1 MKFCP
6 QCATP
11 VVWRSESGRERP
23 VCPACNFIQY
33 DDPKLVAV
41 AVIPIDGK
49 LVLGRR
55 SINPRIGYW
64 SFPSGYVDRGEPV
77 DAAAAREVNEE
88 LNLEVQVENLL
99 GLYSRRGDPIV
110 LAVYVAR
117 VTGGVLSPGDEVS
130 EVGLFDP
137 HDLPELAFPN
147 DVHILRDWLRYE
159 KSRASIGQR
168 IGRSDSM

>member
-1 MKFCP
+1 VNFCP

-11 VVWRSESGRERP
+11 IVWRSESGRERP
-23 VCPACNFIQY
+23 VCPNCNFIHY

-41 AVIPIDGK
+41 AVIPIEGK

-55 SINPRIGYW
+55 SINPRVGYW
-64 SFPSGYVDRGEPV
+64 SFPSGYVNRGEPV

-88 LNLEVQVENLL
+88 MNLEVQVEHLL
-99 GLYSRRGDPIV
+99 GLYSRRDDPIV

-117 VTGGVLSPGDEVS
+117 VTGGELSPGDEVS

-137 HDLPELAFPN
+137 RDLPELAFPN
-147 DVHILRDWLRYE
+147 DLHILHDWMHYE
-159 KSRASIGQR
+159 ETRHNG
-168 IGRSDSM
+168 G